1 VGDDPQRWRD
11 LVTHSAHK
19 SKLARRVTR
28 LENRHLRMMTQLHN
42 EIRAL
47 EVKLT
52 TPPALAKIMYRHD
65 DDDLGS
71 VESSGE
77 VN

>member
-1 VGDDPQRWRD
+1 
-11 LVTHSAHK
+11 VTHRHK

-52 TPPALAKIMYRHD
+52 PSSDTAEIVYRRWPYALTDKPTRDALD
-65 DDDLGS
+65 EGNVD
-71 VESSGE
+71 
-77 VN
+77 